1 MLRSLHLCRA
11 SFCLLLAH
19 LSTWVPWCGS
29 SVPHQLC
36 LCVLYVTIAP
46 CLGILHGAQILLCCV
61 AGAAFQA
68 SPHLDFPVFL
78 HLHFTSKSL
87 GPMRSALM
95 CSGKQEPSLIFFF
108 QMWFSPSLHCICPHL
123 LLDLPFF
130 CSSDQFCPTTS
141 SCLCGAMA
149 HGVQWE
155 WAWHIVGIGWHSRTR

>member
-108 QMWFSPSLHCICPHL
+108 FRCGSVPASTASVPICSWTCPSSAPLTSFVPQHL
-123 LLDLPFF
+123 LACVVLWHVVF
-130 CSSDQFCPTTS
+130 S
-141 SCLCGAMA
+141 GNG
-149 HGVQWE
+149 HG
-155 WAWHIVGIGWHSRTR
+155 I